1 MFSTIAGPDSPLPAD
16 ITYPVAAK
24 VVSADLPHKT
34 EAGAVALNIDGPDA
48 LIAVMNAVWQ
58 AAGAYA
64 PDAILEGILI
74 QPMITGLAEVLVGFR
89 RDAEAGAV
97 VVLGIGGVLAE
108 IYGDAAVRPAP
119 VDRSGAGDMINEVRG
134 LAPIRGY
141 RNMPLG
147 DLDALAEAIVCVSN
161 LAHLKDRVV
170 LEAEINPLCVGRD
183 GEGVVAVDALV
194 RLDA

>member
-1 MFSTIAGPDSPLPAD
+1 
-16 ITYPVAAK
+16 
-24 VVSADLPHKT
+24 
-34 EAGAVALNIDGPDA
+34 
-48 LIAVMNAVWQ
+48 
-58 AAGAYA
+58 
-64 PDAILEGILI
+64 
-74 QPMITGLAEVLVGFR
+74 
-89 RDAEAGAV
+89 
-97 VVLGIGGVLAE
+97 
-108 IYGDAAVRPAP
+108 
-119 VDRSGAGDMINEVRG
+119 MINEVRG

-194 RLDA
+194 RLGA